1 MPNATTLKDLTLAGL
16 EKRISAIES
25 GEKKAVN
32 DHIKDIVPKGN
43 FLFVAR
49 SEDGSVFLKRG
60 GTILSFGENVKSQ
73 IDSIILCCK
82 TTEGR

>member
-1 MPNATTLKDLTLAGL
+1 MATTPKDLTLAGL

-49 SEDGSVFLKRG
+49 SEDGSVFLKSG
-60 GTILSFGENVKSQ
+60 GTILSFTEGDEMR
-73 IDSIILCCK
+73 IRSIIECCK
-82 TTEGR
+82 TTEGG